1 MIKNLLLLAMLL
13 LLLVAF
19 ARADDP
25 GGSPVEAKQQKETKQ
40 EKEIAKVREA
50 FVAVRAAVIA
60 GDGESFARLV
70 TRDSVRL
77 YGVIRD
83 LAVHADQKEL
93 QEVEGT
99 VRMTVLSLRLRV
111 PRDVLLHR
119 DPRVLI
125 AYAAENDMIFSDEI
139 EQTKIGEVF
148 VKERE
153 ALVAISAE
161 GQPARG
167 FFIFRN
173 ERGWKLDLEI
183 LVGSSRGMID
193 AMAREREVSEQ
204 TIILELLSEAVGKPV
219 GMEVWQPIEAR
230 RPK

>member
-1 MIKNLLLLAMLL
+1 MIKNLLLLAIPL

-19 ARADDP
+19 ARADAP

-93 QEVEGT
+93 QGVEGT

-111 PRDVLLHR
+111 PRDVLLQR

>member
-1 MIKNLLLLAMLL
+1 MIKNLLLLAIPLL
-13 LLLVAF
+13 LLAVF

-25 GGSPVEAKQQKETKQ
+25 GSPVEAKQKKETKQ

-70 TRDSVRL
+70 TRGSVRL

-93 QEVEGT
+93 QGVEGT

-111 PRDVLLHR
+111 PRDVLLQR

-153 ALVAISAE
+153 ALVAISVE

-173 ERGWKLDLEI
+173 ERGWKLDLAM
-183 LVGSSRGMID
+183 LVGSSRGLID

>member
-1 MIKNLLLLAMLL
+1 MIKNLLLLAMPLL
-13 LLLVAF
+13 LLAVF

-25 GGSPVEAKQQKETKQ
+25 GSPAGAKQKKETKQ

-70 TRDSVRL
+70 TRGSVRL

-93 QEVEGT
+93 QGVEGT

-153 ALVAISAE
+153 ALVAISVE
-161 GQPARG
+161 EQPARG

-173 ERGWKLDLEI
+173 ERGWKLDLET
-183 LVGSSRGMID
+183 LVGSSRGLID

>member
-1 MIKNLLLLAMLL
+1 
-13 LLLVAF
+13 
-19 ARADDP
+19 
-25 GGSPVEAKQQKETKQ
+25 
-40 EKEIAKVREA
+40 
-50 FVAVRAAVIA
+50 
-60 GDGESFARLV
+60 
-70 TRDSVRL
+70 
-77 YGVIRD
+77 
-83 LAVHADQKEL
+83 
-93 QEVEGT
+93 
-99 VRMTVLSLRLRV
+99 
-111 PRDVLLHR
+111 
-119 DPRVLI
+119 
-125 AYAAENDMIFSDEI
+125 MIFSDEI

>member
-1 MIKNLLLLAMLL
+1 MIKNLLLLAMPLL
-13 LLLVAF
+13 LAVF

-25 GGSPVEAKQQKETKQ
+25 GSPVEAKQQKETKQ

-93 QEVEGT
+93 QGVEGT

-111 PRDVLLHR
+111 PRDVLLQR